1 MKKLGRHFGDVCS
14 ERQDLNAWD
23 FRPAEMPSKLLLI
36 GTGLRMLVYRY
47 ALLKPGS
54 KLLNPLMLLNKDEN
68 FTSSLKKLHN

>member
-1 MKKLGRHFGDVCS
+1 MGDVCS

-23 FRPAEMPSKLLLI
+23 FCLAEMPSKLLLI
-36 GTGLRMLVYRY
+36 RTGLHMLVYRY

-68 FTSSLKKLHN
+68 FISTLKKLHN